1 MSTYSKSS
9 NALKK
14 PKEDELLEIPQEQ
27 LAEVI
32 PFPDVRKLAP
42 RKPREAKKVRLQG
55 KYLHCR
61 GRKIPILQFQK
72 AGYDKLLKLL
82 VKEIG

>member
-9 NALKK
+9 SAVKK
-14 PKEDELLEIPQEQ
+14 LKEDELLEMPEGQ
-27 LAEVI
+27 LAEII
-32 PFPDVRKLAP
+32 PFPDVGKIAVG
-42 RKPREAKKVRLQG
+42 KPREAKRVKVQG
-55 KYLHCR
+55 KFFYCR

-72 AGYDKLLKLL
+72 SGYDKLLKLL